1 MSERKY
7 VERSWIKK
15 DFAEKFDP
23 DIPRLEVIRE
33 TEKAVLLSDVLH
45 DAWVPKSCIDDG
57 KLARQ
62 RKELENGISM
72 PLKKAGPDEYKNV
85 LKVPLFDYQ
94 RDIIKTLEGCSRAY
108 LGQAMGTGKTPV
120 SIARTILFDDDLP
133 TLLICEKSLMDQW
146 RSEIDKFAPWM
157 QDRFEIIN
165 YDRIFRDRYQEYM
178 DSFKKDKFNLILEE
192 VGCLGNENAKRTAYC
207 MKLAKRAKNVQL
219 LTGSMFGGHFEKLYP
234 CTVMQGATWTREQF
248 DKLFTVQI
256 HQKVTV
262 NTRWGV
268 QKKDSIQIVGYKNID
283 KLIDAMAAKGAVFVR
298 SEDAL
303 DLPEENE
310 QIIRFK
316 QTTAARK
323 TENTLYNAVS
333 RGEAVEV
340 NSWTRLK
347 TLNSLSDNKEKLEW
361 VKDTLEAS
369 DDRWLIFYQFNDER
383 KWLLEICKKLNRPVS
398 EISGHVSDKDAYENK
413 SNSVTIL
420 QIKSGKNG
428 HNLQKCNHA
437 IFTSPFDADSMIQA
451 KKRIRRPGQTKK
463 CFYYVL
469 ATDGRFD
476 ESQLNE
482 NAKNA
487 KNVES
492 IKSDIER

>member
-7 VERSWIKK
+7 VQRSWLKK
-15 DFAEKFDP
+15 GFEEKFDP
-23 DIPRLEVIRE
+23 DIPKLEVIRE
-33 TEKAVLLSDVLH
+33 TDKAVLLSDVFNE
-45 DAWVPKSCIDDG
+45 AWVPKSCIDDG
-57 KLARQ
+57 ELARQ
-62 RKELENGISM
+62 REVLENGISM
-72 PLKKAGPDEYKNV
+72 PLKKAGADEYKNV
-85 LKVPLFDYQ
+85 LNVPLFDYQ
-94 RDIIKTLEGCSRAY
+94 RDIIKTLEGRSRVY

-120 SIARTILFDDDLP
+120 SIARTILFDDSLP
-133 TLLICEKSLMDQW
+133 TLLICEKSLIDQW

-165 YDRIFRDRYQEYM
+165 YDRIFRSRYQEYM
-178 DSFKKDKFNLILEE
+178 NSFKKDQFNLILEE

-207 MKLAKRAKNVQL
+207 MQLAKRAKNVQL

-234 CTVMQGATWTREQF
+234 CTVMQGASWTREQF

-256 HQKVTV
+256 HQELTV
-262 NTRWGV
+262 YTRWGA
-268 QKKDSIQIVGYKNID
+268 QKKDSVQIVGYKNID

-310 QIIRFK
+310 QVIRFK
-316 QTTAARK
+316 QSAIAKK
-323 TENTLYNAVS
+323 TENALYNAVAK
-333 RGEAVEV
+333 GEVVEV
-340 NSWTRLK
+340 GSWTRLK
-347 TLNSLSDNKEKLEW
+347 TLNSLSGNKDKLEW
-361 VKDTLEAS
+361 VKDTIEAS
-369 DDRWLIFYQFNDER
+369 NDRWLIFYQFDDER
-383 KWLLEICKKLNRPVS
+383 KWLLEICKKLDRPVS
-398 EISGHVSDKDAYENK
+398 EISGHASDKDAYENE

-428 HNLQKCNHA
+428 HNLQKCNRA

-469 ATDGRFD
+469 ATDGHFD

-492 IKSDIER
+492 IKSDIRR